1 MSRNGHI
8 VLLVVI
14 AMAHETSMHELRGRR
29 RDIRAYAPSTTRSVN
44 CSQLVT
50 DLKDSSPVRSPQAVH
65 SAVAQHI
72 AGLDLV
78 EIGTRNGDG
87 MACFAHAA
95 RSAAAV
101 EMDPKYCKLLDER
114 SRASA
119 ASGMFRVHCQAYE
132 KVPDLDGDAFTWW
145 QQFPHLKNERVLQN
159 LRKRQLSGQIR
170 PDAMAILLFED
181 GYRDDMRSYEGLQ
194 NLAEWHEVIEFDE
207 AAQCRRIYGA
217 HRRWLINRA
226 KGRFHVI
233 GVRVANVTV
242 VESA

>member
-1 MSRNGHI
+1 MAMEWHVLHMLHARLLLSRWTQSIASCWMSVQEH
-8 VLLVVI
+8 V
-14 AMAHETSMHELRGRR
+14 
-29 RDIRAYAPSTTRSVN
+29 P
-44 CSQLVT
+44 
-50 DLKDSSPVRSPQAVH
+50 
-65 SAVAQHI
+65 
-72 AGLDLV
+72 
-78 EIGTRNGDG
+78 
-87 MACFAHAA
+87 
-95 RSAAAV
+95 
-101 EMDPKYCKLLDER
+101 
-114 SRASA
+114 